1 MRCAGRATQDG
12 QVIVK
17 SSDKTWSTGGGNG
30 KPLQYSYCGNP
41 IIGSQRV
48 GHDLETKQQ
57 QSLRKKRHK
66 IIRQN
71 KPLGAAMKKAY
82 FFLVSLSIID
92 NWFSIQW
99 VFSHNFLSLMQPL
112 SKTAVTFTVL
122 FPRSSQCKVKVNL
135 RRALAL
141 SYLFLFFTGL
151 ENHDTIIIG
160 ICYYIFVKTHRM
172 YNTESKPKCQLC
184 MTVMYQ
190 CWFIDCNKCTTVVPD
205 VDGGRGTACVR
216 ELLTETTPLAHLPE
230 LSHNKEHGAV
240 LKTNWENSG
249 GATRG
254 RR

>member
-1 MRCAGRATQDG
+1 MVIKIENNWNKVIPFMDHSLVVAKGLVLLNEAMRCAGRATQDG

-41 IIGSQRV
+41 ITGSQRV
-48 GHDLETKQQ
+48 GHDLDTKQQ

-82 FFLVSLSIID
+82 FLLVSLSVID
-92 NWFSIQW
+92 SWFSIQW

-112 SKTAVTFTVL
+112 SKTVVTFTVL

-135 RRALAL
+135 RWALAL

-160 ICYYIFVKTHRM
+160 ICYYTFVKTHRM

-205 VDGGRGTACVR
+205 VDGGGA
-216 ELLTETTPLAHLPE
+216 LL
-230 LSHNKEHGAV
+230 V
-240 LKTNWENSG
+240 SG
-249 GATRG
+249 NC
-254 RR
+254 